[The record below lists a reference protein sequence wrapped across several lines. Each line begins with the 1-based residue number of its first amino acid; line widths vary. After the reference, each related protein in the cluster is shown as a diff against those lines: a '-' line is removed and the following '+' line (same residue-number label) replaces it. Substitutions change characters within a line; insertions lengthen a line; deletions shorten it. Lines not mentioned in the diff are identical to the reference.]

1 MVQLS
6 TISPDE
12 AGLMSPGSSCLSKG
26 LVHQISPT
34 TTEENPGLMQTADT
48 PISTELEEERGA
60 ALLLSVAAIVNME
73 IDKDGVN
80 WEDDLENFPKLPDFE
95 SERTCLPSATLSACC
110 TESPVPANLFS
121 IWNRIRSVSIDI
133 PEDLATY
140 RGEKKTA
147 SEDVVAP
154 SDSPVSRRFPLRK
167 AALLRKQR
175 TTKAESPRT
184 NKRIQLNSKS
194 ASPSSSLKTILRKKF
209 SWKNFPELEAFL
221 IANREEYL
229 RHSALNYTVQQK
241 QYNNSLT
248 ERLLELAVEHG
259 YVFDEEAFSF
269 VTVRDRIRCYFKSYV
284 QSAKKRGVIIGYA
297 AKKAGLL
304 SEDDLEDS
312 LQQPSRIV
320 MPKA

>member
-6 TISPDE
+6 AISPDE

-80 WEDDLENFPKLPDFE
+80 WEDDLENFPKLPNFE

-154 SDSPVSRRFPLRK
+154 SDSPVPRRFPLRK

-209 SWKNFPELEAFL
+209 SWKNFPEVSKF
-221 IANREEYL
+221 R
-229 RHSALNYTVQQK
+229 
-241 QYNNSLT
+241 
-248 ERLLELAVEHG
+248 RLL
-259 YVFDEEAFSF
+259 
-269 VTVRDRIRCYFKSYV
+269 
-284 QSAKKRGVIIGYA
+284 
-297 AKKAGLL
+297 
-304 SEDDLEDS
+304 
-312 LQQPSRIV
+312 
-320 MPKA
+320 